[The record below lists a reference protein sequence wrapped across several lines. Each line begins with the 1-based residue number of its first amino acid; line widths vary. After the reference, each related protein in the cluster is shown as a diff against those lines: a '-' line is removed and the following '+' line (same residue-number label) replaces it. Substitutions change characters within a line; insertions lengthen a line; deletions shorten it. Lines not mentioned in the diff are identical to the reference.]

1 MTTAVICL
9 ALNIYHEARGESLTG
24 QHAVAQVTWN
34 RAKHQEENVCRVV
47 ASPHQFSWTSD
58 KLGRSG
64 GKLTLLDAGKPKD
77 KKSWEMAQHI
87 AKITVMN
94 YVPDFTRGATF
105 YHANHVSPVWNKKLR
120 LVSVIGAHRFYK
132 FA

>member
-1 MTTAVICL
+1 M

-34 RAKHQEENVCRVV
+34 RAEHDPEKVCSVV
-47 ASPHQFSWTSD
+47 FKQYQFSWTAGNFKRKGD
-58 KLGRSG
+58 KYILPKGVEPNDKQSWTMAG
-64 GKLTLLDAGKPKD
+64 NIAKLTL
-77 KKSWEMAQHI
+77 
-87 AKITVMN
+87 MN
-94 YVPDFTRGATF
+94 AIPDFTKGAMF
-105 YHANHVSPVWNKKLR
+105 YHTNRVNPTWNRKLV